1 VPEARIIQNDTLHIV
16 FKGIVE
22 LEVAQ
27 WRAAGRRVLEWM
39 WRKRSEEIMNTK
51 TSIRKNQKN
60 PIIKKTFEDC
70 DFTVIHKH
78 SQTVEEKM

>member
-1 VPEARIIQNDTLHIV
+1 MTRSNQNICAPPGPEKQPFVANGRRRRNLCRGSRGVAEARVIQNDTLHIV

-39 WRKRSEEIMNTK
+39 WRKRSEEVMNT
-51 TSIRKNQKN
+51 
-60 PIIKKTFEDC
+60 
-70 DFTVIHKH
+70 
-78 SQTVEEKM
+78 